1 MCKQQRYY
9 EVKGGLAY
17 VYDRPRPELSSFVSI
32 VGVDDLPYYRRNF
45 DLKKVFS
52 NHMEQDHE

>member
-1 MCKQQRYY
+1 MRKQQRYY
-9 EVKGGLAY
+9 EVKDGLAY
-17 VYDRPRPELSSFVSI
+17 VYDKPQPENSSFSSI
-32 VGVDDLPYYRRNF
+32 VSVDDLRYYRRNF